1 MKRIFLL
8 LMLCISITILAK
20 AQAKLTVE
28 IPAGTVDICGKTT
41 GVTQQFSETLTEG
54 GILTVILYDDNKYL
68 YGVEFKYNRSTNR
81 LKLDHREFA
90 EKKGGVKRIY
100 KKWTS
105 QVQYV
110 KVAIAGK
117 FTGSCGGSITI
128 DKKSLEFLKVSA
140 NYTVSYL

>member
-1 MKRIFLL
+1 MKRSLL
-8 LMLCISITILAK
+8 FLMLCLSMTFLAK

-28 IPAGTVDICGKTT
+28 IPVGTVDICGKTT

-54 GILTVILYDDNKYL
+54 GILTVILYDDSKYQ

-90 EKKGGVKRIY
+90 EKKANAKRIY

-105 QVQYV
+105 QVQYI

-117 FTGSCGGSITI
+117 FTGSCGGSITV

-140 NYTVSYL
+140 DFTVSYL